1 MLCGMVSM
9 CLCVALVFRSNGT
22 SHLCKLKE
30 CPENRKLSFTQEPDN
45 EPARNF
51 NVGHLLLTTNMLGNQ
66 INGEYVVES
75 HAGGGANVIVS
86 LDPIAADKPELTCIS
101 EEGIADMDLPDN
113 IFDDFDYIGDCI
125 TSCNKVRIFFSYCCY
140 KYI

>member
-1 MLCGMVSM
+1 M
-9 CLCVALVFRSNGT
+9 CNVQLVFRSNGT

-30 CPENRKLSFTQEPDN
+30 CPEHRKLSFTQEPDN

-51 NVGHLLLTTNMLGNQ
+51 NVGNLLLTSDVLGNQ
-66 INGEYVVES
+66 INGEFVGEPNVSGHVV
-75 HAGGGANVIVS
+75 VS
-86 LDPIAADKPELTCIS
+86 LDPVADKPELTCIS

-125 TSCNKVRIFFSYCCY
+125 TSCNKV
-140 KYI
+140 KLQMLLLLQQQQLLLL